1 MTRAFTVTNGDWSFV
16 TVIIHKDVHFPTYLC
31 PEMHG
36 KSLWKRGRTLKDGNY
51 GLDGVDLVGT
61 RRVCPC
67 RTHYGIYNGI
77 LLEVI
82 KTKVRE

>member
-1 MTRAFTVTNGDWSFV
+1 VSGNA
-16 TVIIHKDVHFPTYLC
+16 
-31 PEMHG
+31 
-36 KSLWKRGRTLKDGNY
+36 WKESVEEGKDGNY

-77 LLEVI
+77 LLEAI